1 MLLDPA
7 DGSVQQERLG
17 FGILRKWN
25 PAREQRT
32 GGLQS
37 KLSGNE
43 EQGTDFYW
51 RFPRVVDIPDQQS
64 LGDKVHDGLSIS
76 GALARSR
83 RNLDPVR
90 LRSRPCERYTS
101 RSMSPTAAQGASP
114 MPSPTV
120 KEVETR
126 LETVQCA
133 ICKGS
138 SFGIDERSMQADGEW
153 RGICRK
159 CYYTFPIYTD
169 MEFYLRTQPDIPYRL
184 KEMSCPT
191 CNQRGVN
198 LNFRITMSVRE
209 SIYFLTCTS
218 CQKTYPERSSL
229 EAFE

>member
-1 MLLDPA
+1 MRHSRQVKEKSSLV
-7 DGSVQQERLG
+7 S
-17 FGILRKWN
+17 
-25 PAREQRT
+25 
-32 GGLQS
+32 LQS
-37 KLSGNE
+37 L
-43 EQGTDFYW
+43 
-51 RFPRVVDIPDQQS
+51 PR
-64 LGDKVHDGLSIS
+64 
-76 GALARSR
+76 
-83 RNLDPVR
+83 
-90 LRSRPCERYTS
+90 ERYTDCTTLRTS
-101 RSMSPTAAQGASP
+101 LQGTCQMPNPT
-114 MPSPTV
+114 M

-126 LETVQCA
+126 LGTVQCA

-169 MEFYLRTQPDIPYRL
+169 MEFYQRTQPDIPYRL

-191 CNQRGVN
+191 CNHKGVS

-218 CQKTYPERSSL
+218 CQKTYPEPSSL